1 MKRVCVDVFIYRAC
15 RTPDGRR
22 VSAECSW
29 SWHSCGQTVKVVSS
43 TYSRSS
49 RTASTRRLVLV
60 VVIDRIRYCIIIS
73 IISIIISISISS
85 GWFLVL
91 VSALS
96 VANAV
101 VVGGKREKGGW

>member
-1 MKRVCVDVFIYRAC
+1 
-15 RTPDGRR
+15 
-22 VSAECSW
+22 
-29 SWHSCGQTVKVVSS
+29 
-43 TYSRSS
+43 
-49 RTASTRRLVLV
+49 VLV
-60 VVIDRIRYCIIIS
+60 VVIDRIRCCIIIS
-73 IISIIISISISS
+73 IIIGISISW

>member
-60 VVIDRIRYCIIIS
+60 VVIDRIRCCIIIS
-73 IISIIISISISS
+73 IIIGISISW